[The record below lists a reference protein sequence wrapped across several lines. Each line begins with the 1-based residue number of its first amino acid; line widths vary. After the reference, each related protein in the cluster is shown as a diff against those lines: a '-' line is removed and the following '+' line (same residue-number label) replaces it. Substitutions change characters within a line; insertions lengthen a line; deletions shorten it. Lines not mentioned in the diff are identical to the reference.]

1 MPLCS
6 VLLPSYNHE
15 KYLEEAINS
24 VINQTEEDWE
34 LIIIDDASQD
44 NSPLIL
50 DKFQKDDRIHIKR
63 HDKNWGIASTLNQAL
78 KCSKGDFV
86 AFIASDDVWH
96 PRKLEEQLEILKKND
111 EQIVWSEGLILNDK
125 SVAAG
130 EKFTHIYKSPQKS
143 GYIFQEL
150 IQGNFIFGSSIMLKK
165 SFLDDVEFD
174 TQLRFLNDHKLYL
187 DLAFKYKFYF
197 IPEALAAYRIHGD
210 NTTFNDLSAWY
221 QDSVK
226 LSSYIFREY
235 LPQRPSISKKCLFD
249 LCCVNPL
256 YHGLRVNPW
265 NKFNLYYL
273 IVLPL
278 WYIYMVISGR
288 RLNP

>member
-63 HDKNWGIASTLNQAL
+63 HDKNRGIASTLNQAL

-96 PRKLEEQLEILKKND
+96 PRKLEEQLEILKKDD

-125 SVAAG
+125 SEATG
-130 EKFTHIYKSPQKS
+130 EKFTQIYKSSPES
-143 GYIFQEL
+143 GYIFPKL
-150 IQGNFIFGSSIMLKK
+150 LQGNFIFGSSLILKK
-165 SFLDDVEFD
+165 SLLDGLEFD

-197 IPEALAAYRIHGD
+197 IPEALAGYRIHGA
-210 NTTFNDLSAWY
+210 NTTFNDLSTWY
-221 QDSVK
+221 QDSMK
-226 LSSYIFREY
+226 LSSYISREY
-235 LPQRPSISKKCLFD
+235 PRKRSLISKKSLFD

-256 YHGLRVNPW
+256 YHGLKVNPK
-265 NKFNLYYL
+265 NKVNLYYL

-278 WYIYMVISGR
+278 WYLYILIS
-288 RLNP
+288 